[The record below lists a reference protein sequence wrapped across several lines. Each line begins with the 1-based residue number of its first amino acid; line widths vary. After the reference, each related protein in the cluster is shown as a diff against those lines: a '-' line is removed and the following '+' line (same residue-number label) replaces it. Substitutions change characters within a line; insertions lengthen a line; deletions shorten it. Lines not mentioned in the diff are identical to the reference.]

1 MHSSIYYILGSARG
15 CVRRACFAVLL
26 ILFAVS
32 AQGRVVSR
40 EADDEVGWSVQEVS
54 SDSMCMLQDTG
65 FPSAD
70 SYAQADSLLASTL
83 EPDTIVPSS
92 QADSLAAGVVLHDI
106 VVTGGESLEVAD
118 ALNKKHLLANTRTY
132 RMVCVGLP
140 LVAGGLLAMKEDK
153 NFRSLRTDYLPR
165 YKHTA
170 DDYLQYSPAVVMV
183 GLKAAG
189 VRSRSSWGRMLV
201 SDAFSVALMAAVTNG
216 MKEGLHVLRPDGSNR
231 RSFPSGHTA
240 TAFMTAT
247 MLTK

>member
-32 AQGRVVSR
+32 AQGRVASR

-92 QADSLAAGVVLHDI
+92 QADSVAAGVVLADV
-106 VVTGGESLEVAD
+106 VVTGGDSLEVAD
-118 ALNKKHLLANTRTY
+118 ALNRKHLLANTRTY

-153 NFRSLRTDYLPR
+153 NFRSLRTDYLPH

-189 VRSRSSWGRMLV
+189 VRSR
-201 SDAFSVALMAAVTNG
+201 
-216 MKEGLHVLRPDGSNR
+216 
-231 RSFPSGHTA
+231 
-240 TAFMTAT
+240 
-247 MLTK
+247 

>member
-32 AQGRVVSR
+32 AQGRVASR

-92 QADSLAAGVVLHDI
+92 
-106 VVTGGESLEVAD
+106 
-118 ALNKKHLLANTRTY
+118 
-132 RMVCVGLP
+132 
-140 LVAGGLLAMKEDK
+140 
-153 NFRSLRTDYLPR
+153 
-165 YKHTA
+165 
-170 DDYLQYSPAVVMV
+170 
-183 GLKAAG
+183 
-189 VRSRSSWGRMLV
+189 
-201 SDAFSVALMAAVTNG
+201 
-216 MKEGLHVLRPDGSNR
+216 
-231 RSFPSGHTA
+231 
-240 TAFMTAT
+240 
-247 MLTK
+247 